1 MALADTHQI
10 VAVKTSLPS
19 GRVTKRSENWELAE
33 NKKSDPARSNI
44 SVDIFAKRLSDWR
57 AHNSRVRRW
66 LDDQGLPWGFRGQ
79 RLVPN
84 SKIDEIIRFLENA
97 RIESDRFYK
106 DFLRALPGFIEEDK
120 REHSGLGELFNQGDY
135 QDVITLEDK
144 GNFEI
149 LRDTVPDPES
159 DPRAGWSQQ
168 QVDEMRT
175 AMKRQ
180 EESNVKEATIDLT
193 RRIEQPLR
201 RIIEAMEKYKGS
213 KSGRFTNSLIPNVR
227 ELVDAMVGLNLKDD
241 RELENI
247 RKDLLTGICPL
258 EEEDLRKDP
267 GLRKET
273 KEKAEA
279 ILNRV
284 GNFGASL

>member
-44 SVDIFAKRLSDWR
+44 SVDIFAKRLSDCR

-144 GNFEI
+144 WNFEI

-180 EESNVKEATIDLT
+180 EESNVKEAPIDLT
-193 RRIEQPLR
+193 RRIEHPR
-201 RIIEAMEKYKGS
+201 RRLIEAMEKYKGS

>member
-1 MALADTHQI
+1 M
-10 VAVKTSLPS
+10 
-19 GRVTKRSENWELAE
+19 
-33 NKKSDPARSNI
+33 
-44 SVDIFAKRLSDWR
+44 
-57 AHNSRVRRW
+57 VRRW
-66 LDDQGLPWGFRGQ
+66 LDEQGLPWGFRGQ

-84 SKIDEIIRFLENA
+84 SKSEAIVRCVENA
-97 RIESDRFYK
+97 RIESHRLYK

-144 GNFEI
+144 WNFEI

>member
-44 SVDIFAKRLSDWR
+44 SVDIFAKRLSDCR
-57 AHNSRVRRW
+57 AHTSRVRRW

-84 SKIDEIIRFLENA
+84 SKIDESIRFLENA

-144 GNFEI
+144 WNFEI

>member
-1 MALADTHQI
+1 M
-10 VAVKTSLPS
+10 
-19 GRVTKRSENWELAE
+19 
-33 NKKSDPARSNI
+33 
-44 SVDIFAKRLSDWR
+44 
-57 AHNSRVRRW
+57 
-66 LDDQGLPWGFRGQ
+66 
-79 RLVPN
+79 
-84 SKIDEIIRFLENA
+84 
-97 RIESDRFYK
+97 
-106 DFLRALPGFIEEDK
+106 
-120 REHSGLGELFNQGDY
+120 
-135 QDVITLEDK
+135 ITLEDK
-144 GNFEI
+144 WNFEI

-168 QVDEMRT
+168 QVDETRT

>member
-44 SVDIFAKRLSDWR
+44 SVDIFAKRLSDCR

-84 SKIDEIIRFLENA
+84 SKIDESIRFLENA

-144 GNFEI
+144 WNFEI